1 VKERSLACLA
11 FSQPV
16 VLGKI
21 GSETPLLDLDP
32 NKKDS
37 NGNYRIPQE

>member
-1 VKERSLACLA
+1 
-11 FSQPV
+11 

-21 GSETPLLDLDP
+21 GTDTPLLDLDP

-37 NGNYRIPQE
+37 EGHYRIKQA